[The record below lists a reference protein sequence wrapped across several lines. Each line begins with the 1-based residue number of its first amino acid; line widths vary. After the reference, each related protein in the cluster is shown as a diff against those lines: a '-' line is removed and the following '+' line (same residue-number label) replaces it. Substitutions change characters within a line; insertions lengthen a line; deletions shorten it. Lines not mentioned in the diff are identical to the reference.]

1 MRLCKLY
8 QPLYG
13 FKSTFIS
20 ASQRRSLKF
29 STVTGGSERSTTANN
44 DIFPEISIIHGLN
57 NSVYDATLGLSVN
70 EIGFYRNAK
79 QRNGKYYTPPLD
91 PVRPNRWVSFSIRHS
106 DKSMLLHIESLLR
119 RLFLAI
125 MYKHP

>member
-70 EIGFYRNAK
+70 EIGFY
-79 QRNGKYYTPPLD
+79 YTPPLD
-91 PVRPNRWVSFSIRHS
+91 PVLPNRWVSFSIRHS